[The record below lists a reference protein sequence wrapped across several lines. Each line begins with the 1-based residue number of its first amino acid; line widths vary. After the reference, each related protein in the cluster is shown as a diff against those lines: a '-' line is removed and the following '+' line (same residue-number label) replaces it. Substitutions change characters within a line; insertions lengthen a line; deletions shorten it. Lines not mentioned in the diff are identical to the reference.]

1 MGTHRRCEV
10 YHRLAREVRLLMV
23 SLDLDLDHM
32 YGSVEVPSSCE
43 QVYNHVHMSYVVNR
57 S

>member
-23 SLDLDLDHM
+23 ILDLDVDHM